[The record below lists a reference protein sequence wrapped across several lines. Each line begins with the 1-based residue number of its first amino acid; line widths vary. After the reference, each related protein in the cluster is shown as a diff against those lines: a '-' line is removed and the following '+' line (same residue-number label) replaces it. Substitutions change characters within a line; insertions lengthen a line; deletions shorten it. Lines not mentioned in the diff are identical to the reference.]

1 MRVIKN
7 RAIVEDGWQRLPDDA
22 PLEDG
27 DIIVSWP
34 RWQAQGE
41 DLAAHRGRIG
51 VAVNGDDEID
61 EVAMQL
67 DTFELIAIE
76 FPKFA
81 DGRGYSIARLLRER
95 YGYRGEL
102 RAVGDVLRDQLF
114 YMARCGIDSFQLRA
128 DKDAED
134 ALQAFDEFSTPYQ
147 SAADEHAPVYR
158 LRSLSE

>member
-7 RAIVEDGWQRLPDDA
+7 RAIVEDEWQRLPDDA
-22 PLEDG
+22 PLSDG

-34 RWQAQGE
+34 RWREEQNT

-51 VAVNGDDEID
+51 IAVNGDDELD
-61 EVAMQL
+61 EIAARL
-67 DTFELIAIE
+67 DAFDLIAIE
-76 FPKFA
+76 FPRFA

-95 YGYRGEL
+95 HGYSGEL

-114 YMARCGIDSFQLRA
+114 YMARCGIDSFELRA

-134 ALQAFDEFSTPYQ
+134 ALQAFEEFSTPYQ
-147 SAADEHAPVYR
+147 AAADEHTPVYR
-158 LRSLSE
+158 LRNR